1 MALTS
6 RGSLSTWLRELFTL
20 KQGRPTES
28 EPTQVA
34 PSRHST
40 SFTEEDNDF
49 GLAMYG
55 LLRQRPGNVVF
66 SPLSIRMA
74 LAMAYAG
81 AKGTTAAQMRQ
92 ALRFMSSDET
102 PHTAL
107 AEIIQ
112 RLTAVDGKCEMA
124 LANGLWSQGGAPLHA
139 GFLSLI
145 ARHYSSGMDVVDFHH
160 HAEGARVAIN
170 LWVEDKTR
178 QRIR

>member
-40 SFTEEDNDF
+40 SFIEEDNDF

-55 LLRQRPGNVVF
+55 LLRHRPGNVFF
-66 SPLSIRMA
+66 SPLSVRTV
-74 LAMAYAG
+74 LAMAYSG
-81 AKGTTAAQMRQ
+81 ARGATAAQMRE
-92 ALRFMSSDET
+92 ALRFTPSDET
-102 PHTAL
+102 SHLAL

-112 RLTAVDGKCEMA
+112 RLNAGSGSEYEIAV
-124 LANGLWSQGGAPLHA
+124 ANG
-139 GFLSLI
+139 
-145 ARHYSSGMDVVDFHH
+145 
-160 HAEGARVAIN
+160 
-170 LWVEDKTR
+170 
-178 QRIR
+178 